1 MTATAKIRYFL
12 LYKSGYYLYRY
23 KTSLKQYQPDV
34 EWKKRTLE
42 AGICEDNK
50 HIPRVLNAGLI
61 EGNHQFL
68 HNGLKVRLGSYY
80 GLGYTHLLHNNKGVH
95 EPQEE
100 RVFQEVL
107 KFMPEGARMIELGSF
122 WAFYSMWF
130 QKEVKG
136 AVNYMV
142 EPDYLNLIKGKTN
155 FKLNGFFG
163 KFIHA
168 FVGQKVTLTRGQLP
182 TITVDYFFEKNKL
195 EKINILHSDIQGEE
209 LNMLKGS
216 VNSLSSGLIDFLFI
230 STHSDELHTQCA
242 NFLESFKYEIIA
254 SANVSQS
261 YSVDGVLV
269 AKRKGVPGPEFINVD
284 CKC

>member
-1 MTATAKIRYFL
+1 
-12 LYKSGYYLYRY
+12 
-23 KTSLKQYQPDV
+23 
-34 EWKKRTLE
+34 
-42 AGICEDNK
+42 
-50 HIPRVLNAGLI
+50 
-61 EGNHQFL
+61 
-68 HNGLKVRLGSYY
+68 
-80 GLGYTHLLHNNKGVH
+80 
-95 EPQEE
+95 
-100 RVFQEVL
+100 
-107 KFMPEGARMIELGSF
+107 MIDLGSF

-155 FKLNGFFG
+155 FKLNGFLG
-163 KFIHA
+163 KFTQA
-168 FVGQKVTLTRGQLP
+168 FVGQKLTLTSGQIP
-182 TITVDYFFEKNKL
+182 TITVDHFFEKNKL

-216 VNSLSSGLIDFLFI
+216 VNALSLGLIDFLFI

-242 NFLESFKYEIIA
+242 EFLESFKYEIIA